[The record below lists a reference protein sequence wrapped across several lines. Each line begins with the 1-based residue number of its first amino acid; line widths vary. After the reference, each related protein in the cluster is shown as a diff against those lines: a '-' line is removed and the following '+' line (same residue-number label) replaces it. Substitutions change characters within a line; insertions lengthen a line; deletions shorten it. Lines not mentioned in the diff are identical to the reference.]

1 MSFKLT
7 FRWLALLA
15 AVLAISASCGVQMGN
30 LPDRVVGFL
39 HNYDPADI
47 RSFTDYSTPKIQE
60 ALSTY
65 GTGVTGGIAMPGLS
79 SGLQDAGKE
88 SLSKVTTGD
97 LSFQIRRSKGH
108 QWALVSVTYES
119 VAGIATEQLT
129 WIKIDGQWY
138 LYGNTAGEQNE
149 YGEPPYFV
157 T

>member
-1 MSFKLT
+1 MFLKLSL
-7 FRWLALLA
+7 RWLALLA
-15 AVLAISASCGVQMGN
+15 AMLAISASCGVQMGN

-39 HNYDPADI
+39 HSYDPADI
-47 RSFTDYSTPKIQE
+47 QTFKEYFTPKIQE

-79 SGLQDAGKE
+79 TGLQEAGKE

-108 QWALVSVTYES
+108 QWAQVTVRYES
-119 VAGIATEQLT
+119 ATGLATGLLT
-129 WIKIDGQWY
+129 WIKVDGNWY
-138 LYGNTAGEQNE
+138 LFGNTAGEQNE
-149 YGEPPYFV
+149 YGEAPYFV